1 MVTFGSLL
9 WFGTANIKNISRTG
23 KEVHE
28 KEGTGMT
35 EVFRRIKNNNYTVM
49 CNHHLQNEHLSLKAM
64 GLMSK
69 LLSLPDDWNYS
80 VRGIAAICKDGYE
93 SVRTAFL
100 ELEKEGYIVRRRI
113 RDQRGHIIRTEYYI
127 LETPDTKIPEE
138 SEGAKET
145 LPASAK
151 MEASEE
157 KKMADKQEKEKEYS
171 VHSPGS
177 DFPTVGKKSEG
188 NLPGSDFPTFGNTT
202 VDSPGSD
209 FPTTENRHQ
218 QNTIITKYNKYN
230 ISSSSKINN
239 ILTPKPLPE
248 EEESK
253 ERIKDRIGY
262 EDLLAAGYDHELL
275 DEILVLLETYG
286 IRGKNRPAY
295 TYIGQSK
302 VSAAQITDRLQRI
315 DRDQVQNILQ
325 RMQNGPEIR
334 NLKSYLLTALYQADL
349 TTRLNKQR
357 KEHGY
362 APPIQRNAFS
372 NFHQREY
379 DYGKLE
385 QAFLKNAAD
394 EQQ

>member
-1 MVTFGSLL
+1 M
-9 WFGTANIKNISRTG
+9 A
-23 KEVHE
+23 
-28 KEGTGMT
+28 

-113 RDQRGHIIRTEYYI
+113 RDQRGHIVRTEYYI
-127 LETPDTKIPEE
+127 LETPDTEIPEE
-138 SEGAKET
+138 YLTEKQKKT
-145 LPASAK
+145 LPESAK
-151 MEASEE
+151 MEASEQKEIADNHE
-157 KKMADKQEKEKEYS
+157 KAKKNS
-171 VHSPGS
+171 VS
-177 DFPTVGKKSEG
+177 
-188 NLPGSDFPTFGNTT
+188 LPGSDFPTLGNPTAELPGLDFPTT
-202 VDSPGSD
+202 GNPTVEPPGSG

-218 QNTIITKYNKYN
+218 QNTILTKDNKYN
-230 ISSSSKINN
+230 ISSSSSSKINN
-239 ILTPKPLPE
+239 ILTRKPLQE
-248 EEESK
+248 EEE
-253 ERIKDRIGY
+253 EIKDRMGY
-262 EDLLAAGYDHELL
+262 GELLDAGYDQELL
-275 DEILVLLETYG
+275 NEILGLLETYG
-286 IRGKNRPAY
+286 IRGRTRPAY
-295 TYIGQSK
+295 TYIGQTK
-302 VSAAQITDRLQRI
+302 ISAAQIADRLQRI
-315 DRDQVQNILQ
+315 NRDQVRDLLQ
-325 RMQNGPEIR
+325 RIQNGPEIR
-334 NLKSYLLTALYQADL
+334 NLKNYLLTALYQAGL
-349 TTRLNKQR
+349 TSRLNQQR

-362 APPIQRNAFS
+362 APPTCRNTFS

>member
-1 MVTFGSLL
+1 
-9 WFGTANIKNISRTG
+9 
-23 KEVHE
+23 
-28 KEGTGMT
+28 
-35 EVFRRIKNNNYTVM
+35 
-49 CNHHLQNEHLSLKAM
+49 M

-113 RDQRGHIIRTEYYI
+113 RDQQGHIIRTEYYI
-127 LETPDTKIPEE
+127 LETPDTVIPEE

-145 LPASAK
+145 LPSSAE

-157 KKMADKQEKEKEYS
+157 KEMADQQEKEKES
-171 VHSPGS
+171 PAHSPGSGFPIVEKNLEGNSPGS
-177 DFPTVGKKSEG
+177 DFPTLG
-188 NLPGSDFPTFGNTT
+188 NPTAELPGSDFPTTGNPT
-202 VDSPGSD
+202 VEPPGSG

-218 QNTIITKYNKYN
+218 QNTILTKDIKYN
-230 ISSSSKINN
+230 ISSSSSSKINN
-239 ILTPKPLPE
+239 ILTRKPLQE
-248 EEESK
+248 EEE
-253 ERIKDRIGY
+253 EIKDRMGY
-262 EDLLAAGYDHELL
+262 GELLDAGYDQELL
-275 DEILVLLETYG
+275 NEILGLLETYG
-286 IRGKNRPAY
+286 IRGRTRPAY
-295 TYIGQSK
+295 TYIGQTK
-302 VSAAQITDRLQRI
+302 ISAAQIADRLQRI
-315 DRDQVQNILQ
+315 DRDQVRDLLQ
-325 RMQNGPEIR
+325 RIQNGPEIR
-334 NLKSYLLTALYQADL
+334 NLKSYLLTALYQAGL
-349 TTRLNKQR
+349 TSRLNQQR

-362 APPIQRNAFS
+362 APPTCRNAFS

>member
-1 MVTFGSLL
+1 M
-9 WFGTANIKNISRTG
+9 A
-23 KEVHE
+23 
-28 KEGTGMT
+28 

-113 RDQRGHIIRTEYYI
+113 RDQQGHIIRTEYYI
-127 LETPDTKIPEE
+127 LETPDTVIPEE

-145 LPASAK
+145 LPASAE

-157 KKMADKQEKEKEYS
+157 KEMADQQEKEKES
-171 VHSPGS
+171 PAHSPGS
-177 DFPTVGKKSEG
+177 G
-188 NLPGSDFPTFGNTT
+188 
-202 VDSPGSD
+202 

-218 QNTIITKYNKYN
+218 QNTILTKDIKYNTSS
-230 ISSSSKINN
+230 SSSSKINN
-239 ILTPKPLPE
+239 ILTRKPLQE
-248 EEESK
+248 EEE
-253 ERIKDRIGY
+253 EIKDRMGY
-262 EDLLAAGYDHELL
+262 GELL
-275 DEILVLLETYG
+275 DTGYDQELLNEILGLLETYG
-286 IRGKNRPAY
+286 IRGRTRPAY
-295 TYIGQSK
+295 TYIGQTK
-302 VSAAQITDRLQRI
+302 ISAAQIADRLQRI
-315 DRDQVQNILQ
+315 NRDQVRDLLQ
-325 RMQNGPEIR
+325 RIQNGPEIR
-334 NLKSYLLTALYQADL
+334 NLKNYLLTALYQAGL
-349 TTRLNKQR
+349 TSRLNQQR

-362 APPIQRNAFS
+362 APPTCRNTFS

>member
-1 MVTFGSLL
+1 M
-9 WFGTANIKNISRTG
+9 A
-23 KEVHE
+23 
-28 KEGTGMT
+28 

-113 RDQRGHIIRTEYYI
+113 RDQQGHIIRTEYYI
-127 LETPDTKIPEE
+127 LETPDTVIPEE

-145 LPASAK
+145 LPASAE
-151 MEASEE
+151 MEASKE
-157 KKMADKQEKEKEYS
+157 KEMADQQEKEKES
-171 VHSPGS
+171 PAHLPGSGFPIVEKNLEGNSPGS
-177 DFPTVGKKSEG
+177 DFPTLG
-188 NLPGSDFPTFGNTT
+188 NPTAELPGSDFPTTGNPT
-202 VDSPGSD
+202 VEPPGSG

-218 QNTIITKYNKYN
+218 QNTILTKDIKYNTSS
-230 ISSSSKINN
+230 SSSSKINN
-239 ILTPKPLPE
+239 ILTRKPLQE
-248 EEESK
+248 EGEV
-253 ERIKDRIGY
+253 IKDRMGY
-262 EDLLAAGYDHELL
+262 GELLDAGYDQELL
-275 DEILVLLETYG
+275 NEILGLLETYG
-286 IRGKNRPAY
+286 IRGRTRPAY
-295 TYIGQSK
+295 TYIGQTK
-302 VSAAQITDRLQRI
+302 ISAAQIADRLQRI
-315 DRDQVQNILQ
+315 NRDQVRDLLQ
-325 RMQNGPEIR
+325 RIQNGPEIR
-334 NLKSYLLTALYQADL
+334 NLKNYLLTALYQAGL
-349 TTRLNKQR
+349 TSRLNQQR

-362 APPIQRNAFS
+362 APPTCRNTFS

>member
-1 MVTFGSLL
+1 M
-9 WFGTANIKNISRTG
+9 A
-23 KEVHE
+23 
-28 KEGTGMT
+28 

-113 RDQRGHIIRTEYYI
+113 RDQQGHIIRTEYYI
-127 LETPDTKIPEE
+127 LETPDTVIPEE

-145 LPASAK
+145 LPASAE
-151 MEASEE
+151 MEASKE
-157 KKMADKQEKEKEYS
+157 KEMADQQEKEKES
-171 VHSPGS
+171 PAHLPGSGFPIVEKNLEGNSPGS
-177 DFPTVGKKSEG
+177 DFPTTG
-188 NLPGSDFPTFGNTT
+188 NPTVEPPGSG
-202 VDSPGSD
+202 

-218 QNTIITKYNKYN
+218 QNTILTKDIKYNTSS
-230 ISSSSKINN
+230 SSSSKINN
-239 ILTPKPLPE
+239 ILTRKPLQE
-248 EEESK
+248 EEE
-253 ERIKDRIGY
+253 EIKDRMGY
-262 EDLLAAGYDHELL
+262 GELLDAGYDQELL
-275 DEILVLLETYG
+275 NEILGLLETYG
-286 IRGKNRPAY
+286 IRGRTRPAY
-295 TYIGQSK
+295 TYIGQTK
-302 VSAAQITDRLQRI
+302 ISAAQIADRLQRI
-315 DRDQVQNILQ
+315 NRDQVRDLLQ
-325 RMQNGPEIR
+325 RIQNGPEIR
-334 NLKSYLLTALYQADL
+334 NLKNYLLTALYQAGL
-349 TTRLNKQR
+349 TSRLNQQR

-362 APPIQRNAFS
+362 APPTCRNTFS